1 MSAADST
8 KQAIVSGTK
17 ELVSTKSYE
26 KVSVIEISRICGINR
41 NTFYY
46 HFTDKYAV
54 IEWIF
59 HNEIEPVIEKY
70 MAKDYWADSVVHL
83 CRHMKSEKKFYTN
96 ALTDRGQCS
105 LYQILVDYYKKALMK
120 SFQEDYERLGILGDA
135 QEIVARFFSHGTI
148 DMICDWV
155 AGGMRKDADV
165 STQILDTAIRA
176 SLFK

>member
-17 ELVSTKSYE
+17 ELVSTKPYE

-46 HFTDKYAV
+46 HFMDKYAV

-59 HNEIEPVIEKY
+59 QNEIEPIIEKY
-70 MAKDYWADSVVHL
+70 MVKDCWADSIILL

-96 ALTDRGQCS
+96 ALTDRSRCS
-105 LYQILVDYYKKALMK
+105 LYQILVDYYKKALMR
-120 SFQEDYERLGILGDA
+120 SFQEDYARLGIVGDA

-155 AGGMRKDADV
+155 ASGMKKDADM
-165 STQILDTAIRA
+165 STQILDIAIKA

>member
-17 ELVSTKSYE
+17 ELVSTKPYE
-26 KVSVIEISRICGINR
+26 KVSVIEIARICGINR

-46 HFTDKYAV
+46 HFADKYAV

-59 HNEIEPVIEKY
+59 QNEIEPIIEKY
-70 MAKDYWADSVVHL
+70 MVKDSWADSIILL

-96 ALTDRGQCS
+96 ALTDRSRCS
-105 LYQILVDYYKKALMK
+105 LYQILVDYYKEALMC
-120 SFQEDYERLGILGDA
+120 SFQDDYVRLGIIGDA

-155 AGGMRKDADV
+155 ASGMKKDAEI
-165 STQILDTAIRA
+165 STQILDVAIKA